1 VSFTNKEIL
10 IKGVLEFLRIIVIA
24 VIPVLVSSLEKGAVD
39 LKAIAIVGVIA
50 GLKAIDK
57 LLHEVGVEKEEETGV
72 PSEFI
77 TGLVRF

>member
-1 VSFTNKEIL
+1 MIYTNKEII
-10 IKGVLEFLRIIVIA
+10 IKSLLEFGRIIVIA
-24 VIPVLVSSLEKGAVD
+24 VIPVLISSLEKGTVD
-39 LKAIAIVGVIA
+39 LKAIAIVGVVA

-57 LLHEVGVEKEEETGV
+57 LLHEYGVEKEEETGV

>member
-1 VSFTNKEIL
+1 VIFTNKEII
-10 IKGVLEFLRIIVIA
+10 IKSVLEFGRIIVIA
-24 VIPVLVSSLEKGAVD
+24 IIPVLISSLEKGMIDWKSIAV
-39 LKAIAIVGVIA
+39 AGVIA

-57 LLHEVGVEKEEETGV
+57 LLHEYGVEKEEETGE